1 MAYQADFLQGISL
14 PVPNFTGTAPAVL
27 DYPNYS
33 VLMSHDGEK
42 RSPLAVCLNVS
53 QSQRFK
59 TQSKRHWRKDSR
71 LAHEHQLGNDYYKNN
86 PWDKGHMARRAA
98 AAWGQSQDEA
108 QAASDE
114 TYYYTNSCLQHENL
128 NRDEWLGL
136 EDWVLALDLAK
147 DGELSVFSGPFYG
160 EHDRTVRPAD
170 KPTAL
175 IPAGFFK
182 VVCFVHNETHQLD
195 VRAFA
200 LYQDIEAIKDKAG
213 RTRYNNQSYQVT
225 ITEIEALTGL
235 RFERSIYHANP
246 LYFYCDHIH
255 PDENVEHLPECIE
268 VSGPEDV
275 IAKGHARQTV
285 HDDIV
290 DVFIAS
296 AMVNPA
302 GKDSGNEWVSLIN
315 LGAKPI
321 DVSGWMLMDQ
331 AGGAL
336 VIDTVIKEV
345 GKRQLLAGESLV
357 IPDVRPL
364 RLVNTGD
371 VIKLFDNRGA
381 RIDRVNYTQR
391 MVKAGKPVVFLHPRD
406 TLA

>member
-1 MAYQADFLQGISL
+1 MAYQADFLQGVLL
-14 PVPNFTGTAPAVL
+14 PIPSFTGAVSDML
-27 DYPNYS
+27 DYPHYS
-33 VLMSHDGEK
+33 VVMNHHGEK
-42 RSPLAVCLNVS
+42 RSPLVVCLNIA

-59 TQSKRHWRKDSR
+59 TRSKSGWRKDSR
-71 LAHEHQLGNDYYKNN
+71 IHRDDQLGNDYYKNN

-98 AAWGQSQDEA
+98 AAWGASLAEA

-160 EHDRTVRPAD
+160 AHDRTVRPED

-200 LYQDIEAIKDKAG
+200 LYQDIEAIKDKTG

-275 IAKGHARQTV
+275 IAKGHIRQTV

-290 DVFIAS
+290 DVFIAA

-315 LGAKPI
+315 LGAETI
-321 DVSGWMLMDQ
+321 DLSGWKLMDQ
-331 AGGAL
+331 SGAEL
-336 VIDTVIKEV
+336 VMDAVIGLSEQRK
-345 GKRQLLAGESLV
+345 LAAGESLV
-357 IPDVRPL
+357 IPDIRPL

-371 VIKLFDNRGA
+371 VIKLFDNSGA

-391 MVKAGKPVVFLHPRD
+391 MVKAGKPAVFLHPRD